1 MGVRTW
7 EEPLEGPPRVVP
19 PPLLGAAGVAL
30 GALVL
35 LLSNGRPIGSGDTR
49 PTERVAASLAQEGNL
64 DLDEYPEVE
73 DPFARTVGAHRVSI
87 YPVLSAVLAAPLFAL
102 ARPFFALDETGTA
115 LLGKAA
121 AALFSSL
128 AAAVIFLAV
137 GRRRPVEEAVLTAA
151 VFALGTSVWS
161 TSQAL
166 WQHPAA
172 VLFLSLAVL
181 CLVRS
186 GEDPVWAGR
195 AGLPLALAVAARHA
209 DVLLVAVMAAG
220 IALWRPRQI
229 GRLLI
234 WAAPAA
240 LFVLL
245 YQWIYFGAPWRH
257 GFSGS
262 LGRFSE
268 PWGVGH
274 AGLLVSPAKGL
285 LVFTPVV
292 VVAAAGMVRA
302 FRRGERWL
310 VGTLAAGSA
319 AHWLLM
325 GRWSEWHGGES
336 WGPRMMTDALPLLFL
351 FLPDGFDV
359 LPSVAPALAA
369 LSVAVQALGAFAYDY
384 RWERLYQRGG
394 TGGHPELWDVVRSPV
409 VYYARRRVL
418 IFALP
423 AVRDGRATVREHPVV
438 LFGPKGSKAAFGSGD
453 APIVTGADATFGDVH
468 LQRGARA
475 EAARLRL
482 KGHWDGV
489 FLRVLDPAKPRRLQ
503 LRIAG
508 RGQGTLYVG
517 ERTFWSEPRWT
528 SYPMAGPFQ
537 IRHPYHFPESGGADL
552 TVTIGRAAG
561 EAELL
566 SVALVPPTAPENV
579 IQAP

>member
-1 MGVRTW
+1 MGVRSW
-7 EEPLEGPPRVVP
+7 EEPLEGPPRVVA
-19 PPLLGAAGVAL
+19 PPLPAAAAVAL
-30 GALVL
+30 GLLVL
-35 LLSNGRPIGSGDTR
+35 LLSNGRPIGAGDAR
-49 PTERVAASLAQEGNL
+49 PTERVAASLAQEADL

-73 DPFARTVGAHRVSI
+73 DPFARTAGAHRVSI
-87 YPVLSAVLAAPLFAL
+87 YPVLSAVLAAPLFAA

-115 LLGKAA
+115 LVGKLA

-128 AAAVIFLAV
+128 AAAVLFLAV
-137 GRRRPVEEAVLTAA
+137 GRRRPVEEAALTAA

-181 CLVRS
+181 CIVRS
-186 GEDPVWAGR
+186 GEQPAWAGR

-209 DVLLVAVMAAG
+209 DVVLVAVLAAG
-220 IALWRPRQI
+220 IAVRRPREVP
-229 GRLLI
+229 RLLA
-234 WAAPAA
+234 WASPAVG
-240 LFVLL
+240 FVLA

-262 LGRFSE
+262 LGRFNE
-268 PWGVGH
+268 TWGLGH
-274 AGLLVSPAKGL
+274 AGLLLSPAKGL

-292 VVAAAGMVRA
+292 VVAGAGMIRS
-302 FRRGERWL
+302 FRKGERWL
-310 VGTLAAGSA
+310 VMTLAAA
-319 AHWLLM
+319 AAGHWLLM

-336 WGPRMMTDALPLLFL
+336 WGPRMMTDVLPLLFL
-351 FLPDGFDV
+351 FLPEGLDV
-359 LPSVAPALAA
+359 LPSVGPVLAA

-384 RWERLYQRGG
+384 RWERLYQRRSA
-394 TGGHPELWDVVRSPV
+394 GGHAELWDVARSPI
-409 VYYARRRVL
+409 VYYAGRRVV

-423 AVRDGRATVREHPVV
+423 AVREGRAFVREHPVV
-438 LFGPKGSKAAFGSGD
+438 LFGPKGSRATFGGGD
-453 APIVTGADATFGDVH
+453 APVVTGADATFADAH
-468 LQRGARA
+468 AQRGARA
-475 EAARLRL
+475 ESGRLRL
-482 KGHWDGV
+482 RAHWDGL
-489 FLRVLDPAKPRRLQ
+489 FLRVRDDAKPRRLQ
-503 LRIAG
+503 LRVSG

-528 SYPMAGPFQ
+528 AYPMSGPFQ

-561 EAELL
+561 EADIAA
-566 SVALVPPTAPENV
+566 VALVPPTAPENV